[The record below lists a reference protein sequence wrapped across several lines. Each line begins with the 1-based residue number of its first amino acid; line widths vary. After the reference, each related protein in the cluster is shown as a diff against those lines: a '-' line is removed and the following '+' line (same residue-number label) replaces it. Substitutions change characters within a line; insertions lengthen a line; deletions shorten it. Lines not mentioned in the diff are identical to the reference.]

1 MISIG
6 IGAGCSNEKSFFQKV
21 NFCQYRNTILNSL
34 YGVRD
39 TGYWQVLA
47 V

>member
-6 IGAGCSNEKSFFQKV
+6 IGAGCSKRKNFFQKV
-21 NFCQYRNTILNSL
+21 DFSQYRNTILNSL